1 MTLLHGA
8 IFSFGNLPHAK
19 RPACTIVIDEF
30 QNFVTEDNE
39 QFFSEG
45 RKYRVKQVLAHQGTH
60 QLDRGDTTMKKTATS
75 AYTIVCFRTNKDD
88 APDMSS
94 LFAGMKRP
102 TTNIY
107 IDVLDRLET
116 HQSASVKEFYWHT
129 VTKLQNAA
137 KNKATPVAQDALS
150 QLNDLLYY

>member
-88 APDMSS
+88 ASDMSS
-94 LFAGMKRP
+94 LFSGIKRRP
-102 TTNIY
+102 TNIY
-107 IDVLDRLET
+107 TQVVGELEGHPSIAVKRFYLDYI
-116 HQSASVKEFYWHT
+116 AP
-129 VTKLQNAA
+129 LQ
-137 KNKATPVAQDALS
+137 V
-150 QLNDLLYY
+150 